1 MELGKRLF
9 ITTAAIVVLVLVMVI
24 SACSQGGTTTTITK
38 PGATS
43 TVTATA
49 PAVKEVF
56 KVLNPQG
63 VYIPVEAKALAPR
76 LNSLVGK
83 NIWWYQSEANPVI
96 MPVLLERLKKDYPTA
111 TFRYFE
117 TQGWGTDAVTADE
130 LKGID
135 AVIRGI
141 GW

>member
-1 MELGKRLF
+1 VNKKLF
-9 ITTAAIVVLVLVMVI
+9 ILLMSVSLILILILAA
-24 SACSQGGTTTTITK
+24 CGGQTTTTTTK

-43 TVTATA
+43 TATA
-49 PAVKEVF
+49 PAAKEVF

-63 VYIPVEAKALAPR
+63 VYIPVETKPLAPR
-76 LNSLVGK
+76 LNSLAGK

-96 MPVLLERLKKDYPTA
+96 MPVLLERLKKDYPTT